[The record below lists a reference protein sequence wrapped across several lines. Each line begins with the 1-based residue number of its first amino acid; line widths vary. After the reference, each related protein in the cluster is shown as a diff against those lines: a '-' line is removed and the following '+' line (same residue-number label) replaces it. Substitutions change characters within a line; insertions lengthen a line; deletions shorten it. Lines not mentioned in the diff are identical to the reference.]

1 MNITNHQTVLA
12 ALEAR
17 ANRSSGCN
25 KLSSF
30 DDKLLSS
37 ALDETGTVAVDI
49 LCDDSDDS
57 VSELQQE
64 IKNINEFSITDE
76 RLKIHGLL
84 PSKKGEG
91 TIRLIYENANG
102 INNRLSNNDKVEKAR
117 EIHDDLEVDVVAYN
131 EHRLNMKHKSN
142 VNGFN
147 QLFRGGEST
156 IQSVVA
162 HNVHENI
169 SKVQEGGTC
178 LMMFGPLTSSL
189 DHGAEK
195 KDPSGLGRWSV
206 MTVQG
211 EGFKTRIVCGYN
223 PCYNKNPNSSTTYQ
237 QHRRYLINKKKD
249 LTCPRT
255 KFRDDLIDQLSKWR
269 EAGDKLIVCLDANEN
284 IYSKS
289 IGKALTNLEGL
300 AMKEVVGTFTG
311 RRVGPTYFRG
321 STPIDGIWA
330 TSDISISNACIM
342 PTGYGIGDH
351 RLFIIDFN
359 TTDIIGFNP
368 PTVVRP
374 TARRLITKL
383 PGVATKYIDAL
394 KKQIHIHR
402 LIERAGHLERSNV
415 SEERYIAGLIR
426 LDEELT
432 QYMRY
437 AEKKCRKIKSGRI
450 PFSPEASMWIKRT
463 QVYRSLL
470 KYHAGKIRNRGN
482 LKRSAR
488 RCGIENALSIPP
500 IVLFERIKYCVEK
513 CDYFRKHGKAYRRKH
528 LNNRLQMA
536 KDKEDD
542 EAEKQILAII
552 TREKEKCKWNR
563 IKYVLGK
570 QRAGACFK
578 VQIELEDGT
587 MKEVSSQEEVQQA
600 IWDNVHMKRFYL
612 AEEAPI
618 CNGELRG
625 MFGYNATTITA
636 RRILR
641 GTFVYPPEFDEATKE
656 ILQECAAIRL
666 LVPKDSVSTTIT
678 LEDWVAHWSKA
689 REETSSS
696 ISGRHFSH
704 YIAGLGSEHIAFLQS
719 LFATLILKRGIVLER
734 WSNGLSVMLEKIF
747 GCSLITKLRSIL
759 LMEADFNATNK
770 IIYGIRMLNNVRK
783 YKLMPEEV
791 FSERNR
797 LADDGTLSK
806 VLFYDIVRAC
816 RRPAGL
822 ASVDADNCYDRIAH
836 PMLSMILQA
845 FGVPANAVKSM
856 LSTIQDMK
864 FFLRTG
870 YGDSKS
876 YVGGHGDAE
885 SDHPKTQGIMQGN
898 GGGPACWTVETI
910 PMLRAHKRKGHGA
923 HLLAKISGEDGHIAG
938 SLFVDDDD
946 KIHLNMKVLESTE
959 QAFEGLQN
967 SIINWGKLL
976 IATGGALKPSK
987 CSCYLISFKFKKDGT
1002 WIYEANESEW
1012 EMVVPLANGEEK
1024 AIEHLSVSTA
1034 IKTLG
1039 SMTCPSGDN
1048 TAALARMV
1056 SQAEEWHSRLLAN
1069 WLSRRDVLFMV
1080 ERQFW
1085 PRIGYGICNNTASW
1099 SELDKCLNLIYG
1111 EICRKGGIRKSACKL
1126 YRTLDRGFFGASLP
1140 HPGVECL
1147 VAQIIKLLTHF
1158 GCRSSLGLLMLVSFE
1173 LMVIELGLSIQPFQT
1188 QYHKF
1193 QQWVTHSWLKSI
1205 WEKVSLFSVTIEVKP
1220 LPIQPPR
1227 EGDGWFMQAI
1237 IDTQQFDE
1245 EEKAILNRF
1254 RCHQQVLFLSDI
1266 MDAGGSVVD
1275 KRYLKRRPIN
1285 EQWSHLIFPI
1295 ECPPNK
1301 HLQLWKQAVMATKRR
1316 LGKFKDKSFKIWDYR
1331 YDEDKM
1337 EILHLKG
1344 NVMDVYTKSLVPRY
1358 STRSNCFTRSRINV
1372 TIESRGKICTID
1384 RVAEAVIKVVSYSDI
1399 APEKEDPHSFWE
1411 VVKSWG
1417 QTWLWDNMRIS
1428 GDIDWL
1434 AEAIRDNSLVAVTDG
1449 SYIQE
1454 RYPYLNSA
1462 AFIFECSVGRG
1473 RLMGSF
1479 IEYTPDACAYR
1490 GELLGLMAIH
1500 LILLGINDFHKGI
1513 TGSVQ
1518 IFSDCLGALE
1528 KVENLPPYRIP
1539 SRCSHGDI
1547 LKNILVNCSNLTFA
1561 RTFSHVKGHQDDHA
1575 SYLDLDR
1582 PAQLNCQM
1590 DHQAKRLIWDWNPH
1604 SVGVTKRFPLEPI
1617 CIMIGN
1623 NKVTANN
1630 CDSLR
1635 FWVNSKIARSIFHEK
1650 KILFAHQFDAV
1661 DWEMVHKALWE
1672 VPRMFSI
1679 WACKQVMSI
1688 AAANANKPWEMC
1700 CKLCPSCGVEKETC
1714 SHILVCKDAGRV
1726 ETFFKS
1732 IDLLDHWLDEEDTD
1746 PELRMCITEYALGRG
1761 NTTMHDICIENDLDD
1776 TFLAMARE
1784 QDLIGWRRFM
1794 EGMICSGMRRIQAN
1808 FAEVVVS
1815 NLTITRWASGC
1826 IIKLLEATHGQWLY
1840 RCVQTHDSVSG
1851 TLVTMRKEQL
1861 QIEIERQNDMGIG
1874 EDWEREDQFLAEVN
1888 LEDLESTS
1896 GANQEYWLLAI
1907 RTAREA
1913 ARLRRI
1919 QQTTN
1924 PSWTNT

>member
-1 MNITNHQTVLA
+1 MNITSHQAVLA

-17 ANRSSGCN
+17 ANRFSGRN
-25 KLSSF
+25 ELSNL
-30 DDKLLSS
+30 DKKLLSS
-37 ALDETGTVAVDI
+37 ALDETGTVDFVCEDI
-49 LCDDSDDS
+49 DVNDSE
-57 VSELQQE
+57 VQQQ
-64 IKNINEFSITDE
+64 IKNIREISITDE
-76 RLKIHGLL
+76 RLKIHGRF
-84 PSKKGEG
+84 PPKKGDG

-102 INNRLSNNDKVEKAR
+102 INNRLSNNDKVEKAK

-147 QLFRGGEST
+147 QLFRGGESS

-189 DHGAEK
+189 DHSAEK

-223 PCYNKNPNSSTTYQ
+223 PCYNKNRDSGTSYQ
-237 QHRRYLINKKKD
+237 QHRRYFINKRKD

-255 KFRDDLIDQLSKWR
+255 KFREDLIEQLSKWR
-269 EAGDKLIVCLDANEN
+269 QEGDKLIVCLDANEN
-284 IYSKS
+284 IYSKA
-289 IGKALTNLEGL
+289 IGKALTKLDGL
-300 AMKEVVGTFTG
+300 AMKEVVGEFTG
-311 RRVGPTYFRG
+311 KQVGPTYFRG

-351 RLFIIDFN
+351 RMFIIDLN
-359 TTDIIGFNP
+359 TTDIIGSNP
-368 PTVVRP
+368 PKVVRP
-374 TARRLITKL
+374 TARRLITRL
-383 PGVATKYIDAL
+383 PGVAAKYNAIL
-394 KKQIHIHR
+394 KKKIQEHR
-402 LIERAGHLERSNV
+402 LIERAGLLERSNA
-415 SEERYIAGLIR
+415 SEEKYIAGLIR
-426 LDEELT
+426 LDDELT
-432 QYMRY
+432 HYMRH

-450 PFSPEASMWIKRT
+450 PFSPEASMWIRRT

-470 KYHAGKIRNRGN
+470 KYQAGKIRNRGN
-482 LKRSAR
+482 LKRAAR

-500 IVLFERIKYCVEK
+500 LVLYERISYCVEQ
-513 CDYFRKHGKAYRRKH
+513 CDYFRKNGKAYRRKH
-528 LNNRLQMA
+528 LNNCLQTA
-536 KDKEDD
+536 RDKEDD

-552 TREKEKCKWNR
+552 TREKEKSKWNR

-600 IWDNVHMKRFYL
+600 IWENVHMKRFYL

-641 GTFVYPPEFDEATKE
+641 GTFVYPPGFDKATKE

-666 LVPKDSVSTTIT
+666 QVPKNSVSTTIT
-678 LEDWVAHWSKA
+678 LDDWIAYWKKA

-696 ISGRHFSH
+696 ISGRHFGH
-704 YIAGLGSEHIAFLQS
+704 YKAGLDSDHIAFLQS
-719 LFATLILKRGIVLER
+719 LFATLVLKRGIVLER

-770 IIYGIRMLNNVRK
+770 MIYGVRMLNNVRK
-783 YKLMPEEV
+783 YKLMPEEI

-836 PMLSMILQA
+836 PMLSMVLQA
-845 FGVPANAVKSM
+845 FGVPSKAVESM

-864 FFLRTG
+864 FYLRTG

-876 YVGGHGDAE
+876 YVGGPGDDGTD
-885 SDHPKTQGIMQGN
+885 SYKTQGIMQGN
-898 GGGPACWTVETI
+898 GGGPSCWTVDTI

-923 HLLAKISGEDGHIAG
+923 HVVARISGKEGHVAG

-946 KIHLNMKVLESTE
+946 KIHLNMKVLESAE
-959 QAFEGLQN
+959 QAFQGLQN
-967 SIINWGKLL
+967 SVINWGKLL

-987 CSCYLISFKFKKDGT
+987 CSCYLISFKFKKDGS
-1002 WIYEANESEW
+1002 WSYEANESEW
-1012 EMVVPLANGEEK
+1012 ELVVPLANGEVKE
-1024 AIEHLSVSTA
+1024 IEHLSVSSA

-1048 TAALARMV
+1048 TAALERMV
-1056 SQAEEWHSRLLAN
+1056 SQAEEWHNRLLVN
-1069 WLSRRDVLFMV
+1069 WLSRRDVLFMM

-1085 PRIGYGICNNTASW
+1085 PRIGYGICNNTAPW
-1099 SELDKCLNLIYG
+1099 STLDKCLNLIYG
-1111 EICRKGGIRKSACKL
+1111 KICRKGGIRRSACKL
-1126 YRTLDRGFFGASLP
+1126 YRTMDRGFYGAGFP
-1140 HPGVECL
+1140 HPGVECF
-1147 VAQIIKLLTHF
+1147 VSQITKLLIHF
-1158 GCRSSLGLLMLVSFE
+1158 GCRSSLGLFMLVSFE
-1173 LMVIELGLSIQPFQT
+1173 LMVIELGLSIQPFQA

-1193 QQWVTHSWLKSI
+1193 QEWITHSWLKSI
-1205 WEKVSLFSVTIEVKP
+1205 WEKVSMFSVTIDVIP

-1237 IDTQQFDE
+1237 EDSKLFDE
-1245 EEKAILNRF
+1245 EEKVILNRF
-1254 RCHQQVLFLSDI
+1254 RCHQQVLFISDI
-1266 MDAGGSVVD
+1266 MDAGGRTVD
-1275 KRYLKRRPIN
+1275 SRYLNLRPIN
-1285 EQWSHLIFPI
+1285 EQWSHLVFPI
-1295 ECPPNK
+1295 ECPPRK
-1301 HLQLWKQAVMATKRR
+1301 HLGLWKQAIMSIKRR

-1337 EILHLKG
+1337 QILHLKG

-1358 STRSNCFTRSRINV
+1358 STRSNCFTRSRIDV
-1372 TIESRGKICTID
+1372 PSESRGKICTIKQ
-1384 RVAEAVIKVVSYSDI
+1384 VALAVIGVISYSDL
-1399 APEKEDPHSFWE
+1399 APEKDDPESFWD

-1417 QTWLWDNMRIS
+1417 QTWLWDNMRIA
-1428 GDIDWL
+1428 GDINWL
-1434 AEAIRDNSLVAVTDG
+1434 ADAIRDNSLVAVTDG

-1454 RYPYLNSA
+1454 RYPSLNSA
-1462 AFIFECSVGRG
+1462 AFIFECSLGRG

-1500 LILLGINDFHKGI
+1500 LILLGINDYNKGI
-1513 TGSVQ
+1513 TGSVH
-1518 IFSDCLGALE
+1518 IYSDCLGALE

-1547 LKNILVNCSNLTFA
+1547 LKNILVNCSDLTFT

-1590 DHQAKRLIWDWNPH
+1590 DYQAKRQIWDWNTH
-1604 SVGVTKRFPLEPI
+1604 DAEETKRFPLEPI
-1617 CIMIGN
+1617 CVMIGN

-1635 FWVNSKIARSIFHEK
+1635 FWVNSRIARSIFHEK
-1650 KILFAHQFDAV
+1650 KILFAHQFDSV

-1672 VPRMFSI
+1672 APRMFAI

-1688 AAANANKPWEMC
+1688 AAANDNKPWD
-1700 CKLCPSCGVEKETC
+1700 KSYRFCPSCAVEKETC

-1726 ETFFKS
+1726 ETFSKS
-1732 IDLLDHWLDEEDTD
+1732 IDLLDRWLDDEDTD
-1746 PELRMCITEYALGRG
+1746 PELRMCITEYAQGRG
-1761 NTTMHDICIENDLDD
+1761 NSSMYDICRENDLDQS
-1776 TFLAMARE
+1776 FLSMAIE

-1794 EGMICSGMRRIQAN
+1794 EGMICSSMRRIQAD
-1808 FAEVVVS
+1808 FAETVVS
-1815 NLTITRWASGC
+1815 NLSITRWASGLT
-1826 IIKLLEATHGQWLY
+1826 IRLLEATHGQWLY
-1840 RCVQTHDSVSG
+1840 RCVQTHDSVAG
-1851 TLVTMRKEQL
+1851 TLATMKKEQL
-1861 QIEIERQNDMGIG
+1861 QIEIERQKDMGIG

-1913 ARLRRI
+1913 ARLRRN
-1919 QQTTN
+1919 QQSQHHSGTIT
-1924 PSWTNT
+1924 